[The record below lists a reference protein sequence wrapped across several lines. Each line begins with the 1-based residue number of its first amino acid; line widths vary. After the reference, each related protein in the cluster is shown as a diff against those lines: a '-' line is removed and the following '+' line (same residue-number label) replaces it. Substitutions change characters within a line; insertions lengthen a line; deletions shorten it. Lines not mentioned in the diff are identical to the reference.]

1 MYRKVVAA
9 LAGIALTTLVATPA
23 VADSWRD
30 EQYWLE
36 DYGFTEAWNT
46 TMGQGV
52 TIGVIDTGIDGS
64 HQDLSGQV
72 VGGYDASGT
81 GEPDGTTPMGPDPNH
96 GTMVAS
102 LIAGHGH
109 GDPPELEDD
118 EDDEDSEEDSDD
130 EESDSE
136 EEDEEAEEEV
146 EPEPIDEFGTDGILG
161 TAPKAEILSVS
172 VLLDDSAPHVPTVD
186 DQIADGI
193 HWLVDQGA
201 DVINI
206 SLASSAQDWPE
217 SWDQAFL
224 HAEQNDV
231 VVVVAAGNRASGS
244 DIVGAPATIPGVL
257 TVAGL
262 DQDGS
267 ASWDASTQG
276 ITIGVA
282 APADPLIGALPDDN
296 YTHWSGTSGAAP
308 LVSGL
313 AALIRAENPS
323 MPAPQVINQILETAQ
338 DGGDAGQDHLYGR
351 GIIDANAAL
360 TEDVPAVASNPM
372 GSIAD
377 WITLHRRGELEE
389 PQTDDEGREVAG
401 TLEYPTDVPQAAEL
415 EQRTDPLQPAIV
427 IGAAI
432 LLLGAVATAIVMAQ
446 RRTKQ
451 YESS

>member
-1 MYRKVVAA
+1 MYKTVVAP
-9 LAGIALTTLVATPA
+9 LVGLALTTLLATPA
-23 VADSWRD
+23 AADSWRD

-36 DYGFTEAWNT
+36 DYGFTQAWDT
-46 TMGQGV
+46 SMGEGV
-52 TIGVIDTGIDGS
+52 TIGVIDTGIDGT

-81 GEPDGTTPMGPDPNH
+81 GEADGTTPMGPDPNH

-109 GDPPELEDD
+109 GDPPELEEA
-118 EDDEDSEEDSDD
+118 EDDDDSEDD
-130 EESDSE
+130 TA
-136 EEDEEAEEEV
+136 EAV
-146 EPEPIDEFGTDGILG
+146 EPEPIDEFGTDGIIG
-161 TAPKAEILSVS
+161 TAPKAELLSVS
-172 VLLDDSAPHVPTVD
+172 VLLDDSAADVPSVD
-186 DQIADGI
+186 DQIADGV
-193 HWLVDQGA
+193 HWLVNQGA

-217 SWDQAFL
+217 SWDDAFL

-262 DQDGS
+262 DEDGS

-282 APADPLIGALPDDN
+282 APADPLIGALPDDG

-308 LVSGL
+308 LVAGL
-313 AALIRAENPS
+313 AALIRAEHPS
-323 MPAPQVINQILETAQ
+323 MPAHQVINQILETTR
-338 DGGDAGQDHLYGR
+338 DGGEEGQDHLYGR
-351 GIIDANAAL
+351 GIIDAQAAL
-360 TEDVPAVASNPM
+360 TQDVSAVSANPM

-377 WITLHRRGELEE
+377 WITLHRRGELEQ
-389 PQTDDEGREVAG
+389 PQTDEEGREVAG
-401 TLEYPTDVPQAAEL
+401 SIDYPTDIPQAAEL
-415 EQRTDPLQPAIV
+415 EQRTDPLQPLII
-427 IGAAI
+427 IGAGI
-432 LLLGAVATAIVMAQ
+432 LLIAAVVTALIMAQ
-446 RRTKQ
+446 RRAKLH
-451 YESS
+451 ESS

>member
-1 MYRKVVAA
+1 MYKKVVAA

-46 TMGQGV
+46 TMGEGV

-64 HQDLSGQV
+64 HQDLSGQI

-102 LIAGHGH
+102 LVAGHGH
-109 GDPPELEDD
+109 GDPPELE
-118 EDDEDSEEDSDD
+118 EDGDASDEDSDD
-130 EESDSE
+130 DSE
-136 EEDEEAEEEV
+136 EGEETEEV

-262 DQDGS
+262 EQDGT

-282 APADPLIGALPDDN
+282 APADPLIGALPDDD

-323 MPAPQVINQILETAQ
+323 MPAPQVINQILETAH
-338 DGGDAGQDHLYGR
+338 DSGDAGQDHLYGR

-360 TEDVPAVASNPM
+360 TEDVPEVESNPM

-377 WITLHRRGELEE
+377 WITLHRRGELED
-389 PQTDDEGREVAG
+389 PQTDDEGREGAG
-401 TLEYPTDVPQAAEL
+401 TIEYPNEVPQAAEL
-415 EQRTDPLQPAIV
+415 EERTDPVQPAIV
-427 IGAAI
+427 VGAGV
-432 LLLGAVATAIVMAQ
+432 LLLGAVVTAIVMAQ
-446 RRTKQ
+446 RRIKQ

>member
-1 MYRKVVAA
+1 MYKKVVAGF
-9 LAGIALTTLVATPA
+9 AGIALTILLATPA
-23 VADSWRD
+23 AADSWRD

-36 DYGFTEAWNT
+36 DYGFTEAWET
-46 TMGQGV
+46 SMGEGV
-52 TIGVIDTGIDGS
+52 TVGVIDTGVDGS
-64 HQDLSGQV
+64 HQDLEGQIA
-72 VGGYDASGT
+72 GGYDASGT
-81 GEPDGTTPMGPDPNH
+81 GNADGTTPMGPDPNH

-109 GDPPELEDD
+109 GDPPEQEED
-118 EDDEDSEEDSDD
+118 EDDEDADEDSDD
-130 EESDSE
+130 EESEYE
-136 EEDEEAEEEV
+136 EEESEEEV

-172 VLLDDSAPHVPTVD
+172 VLLDDSAPEVPSVD
-186 DQIADGI
+186 EQIADGI
-193 HWLVDQGA
+193 HWLVNQGA

-217 SWDQAFL
+217 SWDDAFL

-244 DIVGAPATIPGVL
+244 EIVGAPATIPGVL

-262 DQDGS
+262 DQDGN

-282 APADPLIGALPDDN
+282 APANPLIGATPDDS

-313 AALIRAENPS
+313 AALIRADDPS

-338 DGGDAGQDHLYGR
+338 NSGEAGQDHLYGR
-351 GIIDANAAL
+351 GIVDAAA
-360 TEDVPAVASNPM
+360 AVAADIPPVSANPM

-377 WITLHRRGELEE
+377 WITLHRRGELQEV
-389 PQTDDEGREVAG
+389 QTDDEGREVAG
-401 TLEYPTDVPQAAEL
+401 SIDYPTEIPQAAQL
-415 EQRTDPLQPAIV
+415 EKQPDVLQPIV
-427 IGAAI
+427 VITAGI
-432 LLLGAVATAIVMAQ
+432 LLLAAVITALILL
-446 RRTKQ
+446 RKQ
-451 YESS
+451 AKTRQSS

>member
-1 MYRKVVAA
+1 MYKKVVAGF
-9 LAGIALTTLVATPA
+9 AGIALTILLATPA

-36 DYGFTEAWNT
+36 DYGFTEAWDT
-46 TMGQGV
+46 SMGEGV
-52 TIGVIDTGIDGS
+52 TVGIIDTGIDGS
-64 HQDLSGQV
+64 HQDLSGQI

-81 GEPDGTTPMGPDPNH
+81 GSADGTTPMGPDPNH

-102 LIAGHGH
+102 LLAGHGH
-109 GDPPELEDD
+109 GDPPEQEED
-118 EDDEDSEEDSDD
+118 EDDEDSDEDSDD
-130 EESDSE
+130 EESEDE
-136 EEDEEAEEEV
+136 EEEAEEEEV
-146 EPEPIDEFGTDGILG
+146 EVAPIDEFGTDGILG
-161 TAPKAEILSVS
+161 TAPKADILSVS
-172 VLLDDSAPHVPTVD
+172 VMLDDSAPEVPSVD
-186 DQIADGI
+186 EQIADGM

-206 SLASSAQDWPE
+206 SLASSEQDWPE
-217 SWDQAFL
+217 SWDDAFL

-262 DQDGS
+262 DQDGN

-282 APADPLIGALPDDN
+282 APANPLIGALPDDG

-313 AALIRAENPS
+313 AALIRANDPS
-323 MPAPQVINQILETAQ
+323 MSAHQVINQILETAQ
-338 DGGDAGQDHLYGR
+338 NSGDAGQDHLYGR
-351 GIIDANAAL
+351 GIVDAAAAV
-360 TEDVPAVASNPM
+360 TADVPPVNANPM

-377 WITLHRRGELEE
+377 WITLHRRGELQEV
-389 PQTDDEGREVAG
+389 QTDDEGREVAG
-401 TLEYPTDVPQAAEL
+401 SIDYPTELPQAAQVEK
-415 EQRTDPLQPAIV
+415 QPDVLQPIV
-427 IGAAI
+427 VISAAI
-432 LLLGAVATAIVMAQ
+432 LLLAAIATALILL
-446 RRTKQ
+446 RKQ
-451 YESS
+451 AKNHQSS